1 MDSARVTIQQVPVCR
16 SILVSSISEDTTQDA
31 IELFFE
37 SPRNNGGP
45 VETVRFKPESGRAVV
60 VFQNSTGQ
68 NSTASLILVVLF
80 WLKWRK
86 LLTINVSFCFLVNA
100 CRTSFDILMT
110 KVNMRK
116 YAQKK
121 NLTGER
127 LISGMLS

>member
-1 MDSARVTIQQVPVCR
+1 M
-16 SILVSSISEDTTQDA
+16 
-31 IELFFE
+31 
-37 SPRNNGGP
+37 
-45 VETVRFKPESGRAVV
+45 ETVRFKPESGRAVV

-100 CRTSFDILMT
+100 CRTSFDVLMT

>member
-1 MDSARVTIQQVPVCR
+1 MDYAQVTIQQVPVCR

-68 NSTASLILVVLF
+68 NSTAPLILVVLF
-80 WLKWRK
+80 LVKMEK
-86 LLTINVSFCFLVNA
+86 TTYNVSFCFLVNA
-100 CRTSFDILMT
+100 YRTSFDILMT

-116 YAQKK
+116 YTHKK
-121 NLTGER
+121 HLAVER
-127 LISGMLS
+127 RISGIFS

>member
-16 SILVSSISEDTTQDA
+16 SILVSGISENTTQDA
-31 IELFFE
+31 IELCFE

-45 VETVRFKPESGRAVV
+45 VETVRFKPKSDRAVV

-68 NSTASLILVVLF
+68 NSNAPLMLVVLF
-80 WLKWRK
+80 LFKMEK
-86 LLTINVSFCFLVNA
+86 TTTYTVSFCFLVYG

-116 YAQKK
+116 YTHKK
-121 NLTGER
+121 NLAVER
-127 LISGMLS
+127 RISGIFS